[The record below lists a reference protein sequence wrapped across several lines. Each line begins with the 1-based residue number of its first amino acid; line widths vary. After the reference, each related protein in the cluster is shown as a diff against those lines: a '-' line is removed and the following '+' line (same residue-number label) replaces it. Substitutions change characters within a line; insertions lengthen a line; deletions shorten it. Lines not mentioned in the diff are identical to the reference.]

1 MPRQVHWREL
11 TGGIIAVGAI
21 LVLVLVTLKYARVG
35 VIRGKKVTLYVVTD
49 QATGVRSGTE
59 VWVAGQKRGLVTG
72 VRFRPPS
79 SDTVERLVIITEV
92 LEDALPNVRRDS
104 YAQIRPS
111 GSIIGT
117 PVVYI
122 AAGMATSPPLHDG
135 DTLHTREKTRVG
147 GLAADVEAIG
157 PAVSEFA
164 ASVKDLYAKAKSP
177 VGTIGNLHAHGL
189 PRMPEV
195 GARMSRIATKA
206 TSGNGTLG
214 LASRNNLRARASQAM
229 AAADSIRTLVSSNK
243 GSLGRFRRDTT
254 LATKAKGVLAALDTL
269 RAFASNPVG
278 RIAAADPDSTLTREL
293 NRRRVLLAALIKDIK
308 SHPLRYIN
316 F

>member
-11 TGGIIAVGAI
+11 TGGIIAVAAI
-21 LVLVLVTLKYARVG
+21 VVLIFATLKYARVG

-49 QATGVRSGTE
+49 QATGVRSGTQ
-59 VWVAGQKRGLVTG
+59 VWVAGKKRGLVTD

-79 SDTVERLVIITEV
+79 SEPERLVITTEV
-92 LEDALPNVRRDS
+92 LEDALPNVRLDS

-122 AAGMATSPPLHDG
+122 ATGLATSPPLHDG
-135 DTLHTREKTRVG
+135 DTLHTRQKTRVG
-147 GLAADVEAIG
+147 RLAADVGSIE
-157 PAVSEFA
+157 PAVSELA
-164 ASVKDLYAKAKSP
+164 AGVKELYAKAKSP
-177 VGTIGNLHAHGL
+177 VGTIGNVHIHGL

-206 TSGNGTLG
+206 TSGSGTVG
-214 LASRNNLRARASQAM
+214 LASRNDLKARASHVM

-243 GSLGRFRRDTT
+243 GSLGRFRRDST
-254 LATKAKGVLAALDTL
+254 LTTKATGVLAALDTL
-269 RAFASNPVG
+269 RAFAANPVG
-278 RIAAADPDSTLTREL
+278 RIAASDPDSTLTREL
-293 NRRRVLLAALIKDIK
+293 NRQHVLLAALIQDIK
-308 SHPLRYIN
+308 KHPLRYIN